1 MSFIQIRFRD
11 TPGIAD
17 SEWIQIAPGIGVLTG
32 RNNVGKSRLM
42 IEISR
47 LLDDMTNP
55 GEATPEVHLREDDID
70 LSLDMRGHPPPTRFD
85 LLRGGKKVEV
95 RWEGQPNQPQ
105 FVVRDEGKNDE
116 RMGYAFVPTGIAQV
130 GVPERDRLIR
140 TFSRLVYLPPQ
151 RFIPATVPTTPVD
164 VPAAQGADL
173 GQAIYKH
180 RNAMTPQFAEFEAT
194 VAEMIPEVSAV
205 LTDPIASG
213 QVTIKLR
220 DRFARFDV
228 PLDRA
233 GTGVAQLLHLVAT
246 VLFLPTGRI
255 MLVDEPQLHLHP
267 GAEKLLARFIRRHAE
282 HDYLFSTHSSVFINA
297 LKPDRAWLLSRDE
310 AGTHVRSV
318 FNESLAKSAVLA
330 ELGLEAGDIV
340 LAEKI
345 LLVEGPSDESIY
357 PILLRRL
364 GWDLVRQNCSVL
376 RLSGADTARPVR
388 ELVEGLARLLNLRIL
403 LIVGEKISVTRV
415 FRTDTNDA
423 GDAPTFN
430 MFDDHVSSEHY
441 ERGHSGGPFFHV
453 EGSLHRTEWFG
464 PGKIS
469 VRVRGDREPLIGIA
483 YRTSPDGASTSA
495 EDLLKP
501 PVRYLY
507 FRPEVMREFLGRP
520 SGSLSWFTRQT
531 GQVEYRGQ
539 AVPFGVA
546 ENGLVNVVGSD
557 IAELPASTQR
567 IWLAHNVTPDGPVSA
582 ELLSAQ
588 MSTKPA
594 ATLAP
599 EALLRDVLE
608 KLDETWYR
616 AFGTHLVK
624 APTGAEESIERACN
638 RFQALNDHEL
648 SRLAKDLSRFFIE
661 RFDEACLKKI
671 APLPANARQD
681 ERRSLG
687 LIEDI
692 LKSRNLNANSVS
704 ILRALNELRQDDSH
718 IPASDR
724 TRAVR
729 QLGLNAGEPYPHRS
743 ARLITA
749 TLIALDQLTTEL
761 ASLPAPAPCE

>member
-1 MSFIQIRFRD
+1 MQLYLTRAGAIVTRVPASHALRAACGWTRTTAPYRLELRASLGMLSESQFWVGFR
-11 TPGIAD
+11 
-17 SEWIQIAPGIGVLTG
+17 
-32 RNNVGKSRLM
+32 
-42 IEISR
+42 
-47 LLDDMTNP
+47 
-55 GEATPEVHLREDDID
+55 HLN
-70 LSLDMRGHPPPTRFD
+70 SSWFD
-85 LLRGGKKVEV
+85 LTDAARHGVAARVWIVLRQLEPVEEV
-95 RWEGQPNQPQ
+95 GDFAEPGWLLEFQGVASAMFPASAARKAARL
-105 FVVRDEGKNDE
+105 VYNDLNSGWPH
-116 RMGYAFVPTGIAQV
+116 RPWVQAGRFTSA
-130 GVPERDRLIR
+130 GVILPERD
-140 TFSRLVYLPPQ
+140 
-151 RFIPATVPTTPVD
+151 
-164 VPAAQGADL
+164 
-173 GQAIYKH
+173 
-180 RNAMTPQFAEFEAT
+180 
-194 VAEMIPEVSAV
+194 
-205 LTDPIASG
+205 
-213 QVTIKLR
+213 
-220 DRFARFDV
+220 
-228 PLDRA
+228 
-233 GTGVAQLLHLVAT
+233 
-246 VLFLPTGRI
+246 LPTGRY
-255 MLVDEPQLHLHP
+255 LVLQQRFDGSPVSENWHLDQDLVLGLGLVRTSDEWIAP
-267 GAEKLLARFIRRHAE
+267 AEDSNVVARLIRDGRGRPVRLEILAEFLRDFLTARNSGLVITS
-282 HDYLFSTHSSVFINA
+282 YM
-297 LKPDRAWLLSRDE
+297 SR
-310 AGTHVRSV
+310 
-318 FNESLAKSAVLA
+318 SAVLDDA
-330 ELGLEAGDIV
+330 SGI
-340 LAEKI
+340 
-345 LLVEGPSDESIY
+345 S
-357 PILLRRL
+357 
-364 GWDLVRQNCSVL
+364 WQ
-376 RLSGADTARPVR
+376 SGARRDVSNGHW
-388 ELVEGLARLLNLRIL
+388 EGFTRAVHPSGLPY
-403 LIVGEKISVTRV
+403 GEKISVTRV